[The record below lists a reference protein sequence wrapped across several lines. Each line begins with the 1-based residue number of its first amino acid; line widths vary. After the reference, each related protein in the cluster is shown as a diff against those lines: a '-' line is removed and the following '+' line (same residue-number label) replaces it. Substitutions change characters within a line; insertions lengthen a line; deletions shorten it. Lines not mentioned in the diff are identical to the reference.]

1 MENLISNMLG
11 GSGVTLSLFAITL
24 VLSLPLGFLLAL
36 ARVSKFKPLSGLIW
50 LYTWI
55 MRGTPLMLQIFF
67 IYFGLDLI
75 GITIYDRFLAAVIAF
90 VLNYAAY
97 FCEIFRGGIL
107 SISRGQYEASEMLGL
122 SYPQTMLRVVLPQV
136 FRVVLPPV
144 SNEVITLIKD
154 TSLAYVIGLQD
165 ILRIAQGV
173 SIKSLSIL
181 PYVYAIVFYLF
192 MTFIFTV
199 ILNRLEKRFANYGG

>member
-75 GITIYDRFLAAVIAF
+75 GISIRDRFLAAAIAF

>member
-36 ARVSKFKPLSGLIW
+36 ARISKFKPLSGFIW
-50 LYTWI
+50 FYTWI

-75 GITIYDRFLAAVIAF
+75 GISIRDRFLAAAIAF